1 MPRYRLKDLPKNRRN
16 SSSVACLVYLFR
28 VHGGRPLLDFLGFR
42 INSKIRLMIS
52 ISCAI
57 LGCALGSIALAGQI
71 VVSMP
76 GLLQLTRKI
85 APEGSDVTSFVPAG
99 AAPETFEPT
108 PALVSNLAKAS
119 FFVASA
125 APFERVWLPKLRANH
140 PRLVIIDAFPLEA
153 PDSAAKSAGG
163 HKHEHDPHLWLS
175 PPLLKLAASRIAQA
189 LINAER
195 KDADQIAR
203 RLVQVKE
210 EIDSVDAAVRRT
222 LGAAFQSK
230 QKFFVFHPSWG
241 EYAKVYGL
249 EQVALEADGHAPS
262 PADMQRFIATMKA
275 AKAKVIFAQPQFSI
289 KDAQSTARLAGARV
303 VISDPLSE
311 DQFGGLVKFA
321 QALRA
326 DFDDRK

>member
-1 MPRYRLKDLPKNRRN
+1 M
-16 SSSVACLVYLFR
+16 YLFR

-42 INSKIRLMIS
+42 INPKVRLIVFLT
-52 ISCAI
+52 CAV

-85 APEGSDVTSFVPAG
+85 APEGAEVTSFVPAG

-108 PALVSNLAKAS
+108 PALVANLAKAS
-119 FFVASA
+119 FFVASG
-125 APFERVWLPKLRANH
+125 APFERVWLSKIRANH
-140 PRLVIIDAFPLEA
+140 PRLVIIDAFSLEA
-153 PDSAAKSAGG
+153 TDSAGKSADGR
-163 HKHEHDPHLWLS
+163 KHEHDPHLWLS
-175 PPLLKLAASRIAQA
+175 PPLLKFAASRISEAFIA
-189 LINAER
+189 AER
-195 KDADQIAR
+195 DRGAQGNVPKTDADLIAR
-203 RLVQVKE
+203 RLVKVKD

-222 LGAAFQSK
+222 LGTAALSK

-241 EYAKVYGL
+241 EYAKVFGL

-289 KDAQSTARLAGARV
+289 KDAQSAARLAGARV
-303 VISDPLSE
+303 VISDPLAE

-326 DFDDRK
+326 DFDDRN